1 MQSPGDKAKTAL
13 QGKVAVITG
22 AGSGVG
28 KAMANAFAKNGSAV
42 VLVDV
47 ISNRVEEVVN
57 QLKDVGPGVKGLTI
71 DLSQASGPVRMI
83 DEAEKVFGHV
93 DILCNNAGI
102 MDSVMPVAETSD
114 EAWDRVMDINLNAVF
129 RASRRVIPSMLKT
142 GGGSI
147 VNTSSVAGL
156 FGGVAGAAYTTS
168 KHALMG
174 LTKSIASYYGPL
186 GIRCNAMVLGG
197 VNTNIG
203 MGSSAPDQRG
213 VEHLMKVSG
222 LIPRMAEPSEIAEL
236 ALFLVSDRS
245 SYINGSCIV
254 IDGGW
259 TVL

>member
-1 MQSPGDKAKTAL
+1 MAL
-13 QGKVAVITG
+13 RGKVAVITG

-28 KAMANAFAKNGSAV
+28 RAMANVFAKNGAAV
-42 VLVDV
+42 VLVDL
-47 ISNRVEEVVN
+47 IPNRVEEIAN
-57 QLKDVGPGVKGLTI
+57 ELRDVGTGIKGLTI
-71 DLSQASGPVRMI
+71 DLSGAEGPVRMI
-83 DEAEKVFGHV
+83 DEAEKAFGRV

-102 MDSVMPVAETSD
+102 MDGVMPVAETSD
-114 EAWDRVMDINLNAVF
+114 EAWNKVMDVNLNAAF
-129 RASRRVIPSMLKT
+129 RASRRVIPSMLRS

-168 KHALMG
+168 KHALIG

-197 VNTNIG
+197 VKTNIG
-203 MGSSAPDQRG
+203 LGSVAPDKRG
-213 VEHLMKVSG
+213 MDHLTKVAG

-236 ALFLVSDRS
+236 ALFLVSNKS